1 MNKHMMIKY
10 IMDTLEDLDE
20 DTVSEIYW
28 LLKIELGE

>member
-10 IMDTLEDLDE
+10 IMDTLEDMDE
-20 DTVSEIYW
+20 GTVSEIYW